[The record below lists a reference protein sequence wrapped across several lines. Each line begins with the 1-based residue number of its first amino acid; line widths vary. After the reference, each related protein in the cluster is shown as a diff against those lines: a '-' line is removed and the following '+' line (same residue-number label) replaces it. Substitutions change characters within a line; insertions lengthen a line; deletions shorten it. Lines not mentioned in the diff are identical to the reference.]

1 MRVPPLIKRA
11 LVACAVAGGVCVFAS
26 PAAAQSKKKV
36 PPEIFHGK
44 AKVAVAGVASADA
57 LVTIQIDEYTPEK
70 DIKAMEQALQSG
82 GAAAFVE
89 ALRKAPVAGQFKVGD
104 RSFAIRWARRQPTT
118 SGYTISAV
126 VEKPVVFV
134 GAGAPGAKAR
144 AGYDVA
150 VLRLDMDSAHVGEG
164 TMAAAAKVKPG
175 GETGVEVEDYATE
188 PIKLVSVMKV
198 IS

>member
-1 MRVPPLIKRA
+1 MSIIPMIKRA
-11 LVACAVAGGVCVFAS
+11 LVLCAAGAVVCVFAS
-26 PAAAQSKKKV
+26 PAAAQSKKKA
-36 PPEIFHGK
+36 PPEIFHAK
-44 AKVAVAGVASADA
+44 AKVAVAGVAGADA

-70 DIKAMEQALQSG
+70 DVRAMELALQSG
-82 GAAAFVE
+82 GSAAFVE
-89 ALRKAPVAGQFKVGD
+89 ALRQAPVAGQFKVGD
-104 RSFAIRWARRQPTT
+104 QSFAIRWARRQPTK
-118 SGYTISAV
+118 SGYTISVV

-134 GAGAPGAKAR
+134 GAGVPGAKPR

-150 VLRLDMDSAHVGEG
+150 VLRLNMDSAHIGEG

-175 GETGVEVEDYATE
+175 GATGVEVEDYATE